1 MIFVLGQING
11 KCSGFQIAFHTDR
24 SVMGRHDFLGYGK
37 AQAGTAGFAGT
48 GIVQP
53 VKFFK
58 DSLLLVL
65 RDGIAV
71 IGKGNKDAVFFF
83 FCLYCNDRIFIAV
96 CGGVF
101 SGCC

>member
-1 MIFVLGQING
+1 
-11 KCSGFQIAFHTDR
+11 
-24 SVMGRHDFLGYGK
+24 MGRYDFLGDGK

-58 DSLLLVL
+58 DSLLLVF

-71 IGKGNKDAVFFF
+71 IGKGNEDAVFSSFAF
-83 FCLYCNDRIFIAV
+83 TV
-96 CGGVF
+96 MTE
-101 SGCC
+101 SS